1 MAAASTPRRRVSPAT
16 LRNTILG
23 IGFCSPW
30 IIGLLVFRAYPI
42 VAALW
47 YSFTDYHGMM
57 APQFIGVQNYVH
69 LFDDPD
75 LWGAVQNTLIY
86 TAMALPAGIFTAL
99 TLAIILNT
107 RMRGLTFYRT
117 LFFLPILVPD
127 IALSIVWLQMF
138 NPQYGLANAV
148 IEGIGHLARLD
159 IVGPG
164 WLASVVWAKP
174 TLVLL
179 NVWTVGQAMVIYLAS
194 LQDVPQDLLDA
205 AAVDG
210 ASWFQRLRTVTIP
223 MVTPV
228 IFYQLVTGLIAALQ
242 LFSQP
247 FVITGGVGSPA
258 QSMMFYA
265 MQLYREAFV
274 YFNMGQAEAM
284 AWMLFITVLVLSYIV
299 FRTSAGWVYYGGEER
314 K

>member
-1 MAAASTPRRRVSPAT
+1 MSAVSARRRASAAAR
-16 LRNTILG
+16 RNTLLGLAFCAPWILG
-23 IGFCSPW
+23 
-30 IIGLLVFRAYPI
+30 LLAFRAYPI
-42 VAALW
+42 VAAFW

-57 APQFIGVQNYVH
+57 EPTFIGIQNYLN

-75 LWGAVQNTLIY
+75 VGGSVANTLIY
-86 TAMALPAGIFTAL
+86 TVMAIPAGIASA
-99 TLAIILNT
+99 LAIALVLNT
-107 RMRGLTFYRT
+107 KMRALPFYRT

-138 NPQYGLANAV
+138 NPQFGLVNAL
-148 IEGIGHLARLD
+148 IEGTAKLVGLS

-164 WLASVVWAKP
+164 WLASTTWAKP

-179 NVWTVGQAMVIYLAS
+179 NVWIIGQPMIIYLAA

-205 AAVDG
+205 ASVDG
-210 ASWFQRLRTVTIP
+210 ANWFQRLVSITVP

-228 IFYQLVTGLIAALQ
+228 IFYQLVTGLIGALQ

-247 FVITGGVGSPA
+247 FVITGGTGTPA

-265 MQLYREAFV
+265 MQLYREAFE

-284 AWMLFITVLVLSYIV
+284 AWMLFLAVLLLSFIV